1 MKVFFATI
9 LFVLLAAVLTS
20 ASTPGNLRETGRGWP
35 ECAPTQKQYSGYFD
49 INVTTSKHYFYW
61 MIESVKP
68 STKLIIWLSG
78 GPGCS
83 SGLAALGENGPCQMD
98 ETSGNLVPNPYGWT
112 NEATVLW
119 LDQPAGVGYSYSDAG
134 GADRDEKQVGH
145 DNNAFVQKLLQQY
158 PKLQSYELFIVG
170 ESYGGHYAP
179 ATASAI
185 FNANKDGT
193 NAIKVNLAG
202 LGIGNGLVAPVIQY
216 QYYERMATIGC
227 EEDRP
232 DHQPCVSKFA
242 AEMMNAS
249 IPSCVKA
256 CKECDAGDQLACDF
270 GRGTCNGQIEAYAET
285 GLNPYDVTE
294 KCKYPPLCYQFD
306 KMTAFFNRAD
316 VKASFGVP
324 SNKTWATCNYTVNGM
339 FGGDWLHRFDL
350 LIPPM
355 LESGIR
361 TLMYYGKKDFVC
373 CWMGGHAVALA
384 LPWSGQAAF
393 NSAPVKDWI
402 VDGKSIGTVRSVAGS
417 NSPIHM
423 TFFRVA
429 DAGHMV
435 PKDQPKSASL
445 MINAFI
451 NNQPFVQN

>member
-1 MKVFFATI
+1 M
-9 LFVLLAAVLTS
+9 
-20 ASTPGNLRETGRGWP
+20 G
-35 ECAPTQKQYSGYFD
+35 
-49 INVTTSKHYFYW
+49 
-61 MIESVKP
+61 
-68 STKLIIWLSG
+68 
-78 GPGCS
+78 
-83 SGLAALGENGPCQMD
+83 GENGPCQMD

-202 LGIGNGLVAPVIQY
+202 LAIGNGLIAPVIQY

-227 EEDRP
+227 EEDRA

-256 CKECDAGDQLACDF
+256 
-270 GRGTCNGQIEAYAET
+270 
-285 GLNPYDVTE
+285 
-294 KCKYPPLCYQFD
+294 
-306 KMTAFFNRAD
+306 
-316 VKASFGVP
+316 SFGVP
-324 SNKTWATCNYTVNGM
+324 ANKTWQTCNYTVNGM
-339 FGGDWLHRFDL
+339 FAGDWLHRFDL
-350 LIPPM
+350 KIPPM

-361 TLMYYGKKDFVC
+361 ALIYNGRRDFV
-373 CWMGGHAVALA
+373 V
-384 LPWSGQAAF
+384 
-393 NSAPVKDWI
+393 
-402 VDGKSIGTVRSVAGS
+402 IGWEDTLLLWLFLGPDRPPS
-417 NSPIHM
+417 
-423 TFFRVA
+423 T
-429 DAGHMV
+429 
-435 PKDQPKSASL
+435 
-445 MINAFI
+445 
-451 NNQPFVQN
+451 